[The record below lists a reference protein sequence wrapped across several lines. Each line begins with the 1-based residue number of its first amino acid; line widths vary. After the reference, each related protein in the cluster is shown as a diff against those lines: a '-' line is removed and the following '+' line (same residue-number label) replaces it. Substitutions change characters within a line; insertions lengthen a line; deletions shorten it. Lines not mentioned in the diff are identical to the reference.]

1 MLYASRV
8 SGVIDLAGR
17 PAMATLYVIHTRIH
31 ITRYEP
37 HTRTHTQTRVCAG
50 MIASIHLK
58 KQQRVRVYVIW
69 VRSER
74 LEIH

>member
-17 PAMATLYVIHTRIH
+17 PAMATLYVIHIH
-31 ITRYEP
+31 TYTLHVMSP
-37 HTRTHTQTRVCAG
+37 THTRLRGFDRVY
-50 MIASIHLK
+50 IYLK
-58 KQQRVRVYVIW
+58 KKQPRVRVYVIW